1 MFHDFLKKKV
11 FFENFQI
18 FFVFELFSNFF
29 QIFEKNLGR
38 TAGGKLGENFWGGKL
53 GKKIHIRGGKN
64 QAGIMFRQ
72 EKFQNRSDF
81 RRDCANGER
90 RPGCLRK
97 QGHESFAVGPE
108 TRFDRL

>member
-1 MFHDFLKKKV
+1 MFHDFLKKK
-11 FFENFQI
+11 FFSKI
-18 FFVFELFSNFF
+18 FRFFSFLNFF
-29 QIFEKNLGR
+29 QNFFKYLKKNLGR

-64 QAGIMFRQ
+64 QAGIMFRP